1 MKKITVKID
10 GMSCGMCE
18 SYINDVIR
26 RAFKVRKVT
35 SSRARGETVILTEN
49 EITEEELRKALAP
62 TGYTFVGYRSE
73 AVEKGGQKNRIRAA
87 YEKTGG
93 DHDFYDG
100 MITCSTI
107 PGKIVCRLVWAMGK
121 EESRKYIDL
130 SLSAIPGDFQGK
142 LLEIPVG
149 TGVLTMPL
157 YRELSS
163 AEITCMDDSPDMIVR
178 AEHRA
183 NAMQLSN
190 VSFRQGDV
198 GALPFENESFD
209 IVLSQNGFHAFPD
222 KEAAWKETYRVL
234 KPGGTFCGCFYVKG
248 EVSRT
253 DRLINRFYVKKGYFS
268 PPFETMESL
277 NTRLNSLYAETKLG
291 SVKSIAYFSC
301 VKKR

>member
-1 MKKITVKID
+1 
-10 GMSCGMCE
+10 
-18 SYINDVIR
+18 
-26 RAFKVRKVT
+26 
-35 SSRARGETVILTEN
+35 
-49 EITEEELRKALAP
+49 
-62 TGYTFVGYRSE
+62 
-73 AVEKGGQKNRIRAA
+73 
-87 YEKTGG
+87 
-93 DHDFYDG
+93 
-100 MITCSTI
+100 
-107 PGKIVCRLVWAMGK
+107 
-121 EESRKYIDL
+121 
-130 SLSAIPGDFQGK
+130 
-142 LLEIPVG
+142 
-149 TGVLTMPL
+149 
-157 YRELSS
+157 
-163 AEITCMDDSPDMIVR
+163 MIVR
-178 AEHRA
+178 VERRA